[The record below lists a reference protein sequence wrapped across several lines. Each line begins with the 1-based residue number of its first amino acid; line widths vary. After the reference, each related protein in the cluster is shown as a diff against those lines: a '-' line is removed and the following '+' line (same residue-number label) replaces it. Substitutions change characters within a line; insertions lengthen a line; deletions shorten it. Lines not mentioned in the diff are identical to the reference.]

1 MLQHRLSRTER
12 SRNKSGS
19 PFQHRVHGIDDPN
32 TRFHLPERTWFIHI
46 RIATFTGHFCTI
58 VTLISFP
65 VRDLSIRQSY
75 PKSLFP
81 CQDYE
86 TTVYSPSSL
95 KRNHNLM
102 IQPVFPSHFEPIGS
116 FHLIPGFGQ
125 RRSSI
130 LSSSKDLYI
139 LLFSKKHLSFYPIV
153 L

>member
-46 RIATFTGHFCTI
+46 IPDGYFYRPFLHHRDIDFFPGTIFQYGNRIHRIF
-58 VTLISFP
+58 
-65 VRDLSIRQSY
+65 
-75 PKSLFP
+75 SL
-81 CQDYE
+81 Q
-86 TTVYSPSSL
+86 L

-102 IQPVFPSHFEPIGS
+102 IQPVFLHISEPIGS

-125 RRSSI
+125 RR
-130 LSSSKDLYI
+130 KAP
-139 LLFSKKHLSFYPIV
+139 FFIV
-153 L
+153 LQRICIFSSFQKNTCHFIQVIL